1 MRAEIIVF
9 LIVFIVSGMVLD
21 WACLVMAADADRRA
35 EEAAKELE
43 KEKQKR
49 EPRIVMLEGECEV
62 RTLQPDSAKIA
73 EEELEKER
81 KRKTEE
87 ENERKE

>member
-9 LIVFIVSGMVLD
+9 LIVFVLSGLVVD
-21 WACLVMAADADRRA
+21 WACLIMASDADRRA

-81 KRKTEE
+81 NTKTEE
-87 ENERKE
+87 ENERKK

>member
-9 LIVFIVSGMVLD
+9 LVVFVISGLVVD
-21 WACLVMAADADRRA
+21 WACLIMASDADRRA

-62 RTLQPDSAKIA
+62 RTLQPDFAKIA
-73 EEELEKER
+73 
-81 KRKTEE
+81 EE